1 MTMNPSTVERTHP
14 DQFDLFGLALCAAS
28 TAIPTR
34 RAQAPPHTGWRP
46 SPSAPTY
53 AARLEMASSLPPTRT
68 RAIIVAGCGGLAQ
81 LARQFRRPMHLITSC
96 HPDEV
101 WVTLNMLRRIAYG
114 ARHESSMHL
123 EKGWEDWFPMKLASD
138 TMTRDHDA
146 VHRGSHEL
154 QVTLPDYISDEEF
167 DRAFFLQIRSH
178 AVDLWSATTA
188 GGNHCRQLDLEP
200 ACLRRMA
207 GRADRVSLEA
217 LPVRELVPFQPGNL
231 QDMRWLEGIARSI
244 ISATPTARAA

>member
-1 MTMNPSTVERTHP
+1 MTMNLSAFNRTHP
-14 DQFDLFGLALCAAS
+14 DQFDLFGRALCAAS

-34 RAQAPPHTGWRP
+34 RAEAPLHTGWRSP
-46 SPSAPTY
+46 PSAPTH
-53 AARLEMASSLPPTRT
+53 AARYGMASPLPHTRT

-114 ARHESSMHL
+114 ARHEGSMHL
-123 EKGWEDWFPMKLASD
+123 EQGWENWFPMKLASD

-154 QVTLPDYISDEEF
+154 QVSLPDHIPDEEF
-167 DRAFFLQIRSH
+167 DRAFFLQMRSH

-200 ACLRRMA
+200 ARLRRMA
-207 GRADRVSLEA
+207 GRADRVGLEA

-231 QDMRWLEGIARSI
+231 QDMRWLEGIAAALV
-244 ISATPTARAA
+244 SATPTALAA